1 MTFSVNSNHPARS
14 KASERI
20 AAWKQ
25 NVQSFFAEDW
35 SRLRTLMMEL
45 EEESWDS
52 DSTIESNRIPAQCSS
67 IDTESTGVS
76 EGSVMQHN
84 GSTTDSDVRPPTKD
98 RLTVLAEQI
107 ERRLQTANAVGK

>member
-14 KASERI
+14 KASKRVAE
-20 AAWKQ
+20 WKQ

-45 EEESWDS
+45 EEESWES
-52 DSTIESNRIPAQCSS
+52 DSTIQKNRIPAQCSS
-67 IDTESTGVS
+67 MDTESPTVS
-76 EGSVMQHN
+76 EGYGMQHN
-84 GSTTDSDVRPPTKD
+84 GHTTDSEVRPPAKD

-107 ERRLQTANAVGK
+107 ERRLHSANAAGR